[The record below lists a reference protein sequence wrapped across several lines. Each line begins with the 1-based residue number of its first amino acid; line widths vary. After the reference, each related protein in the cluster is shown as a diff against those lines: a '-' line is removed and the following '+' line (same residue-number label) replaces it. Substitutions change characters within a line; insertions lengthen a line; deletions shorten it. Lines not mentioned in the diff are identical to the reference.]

1 MSHFPPILY
10 WINVICATVTAP
22 VALFLFARSVPDPTL
37 RWLWFFV
44 GVGAIVT
51 AVLNV
56 FLANRAGRR
65 R

>member
-1 MSHFPPILY
+1 M
-10 WINVICATVTAP
+10 TAP